1 VLYRTFK
8 FLDELGSRND
18 NIISRDRFGSHFSK
32 YSSYTVPLGFLQYQD
47 RKGSRIFEFAFGLSQ
62 TSSVDIFEMTAIQV
76 TMNIFNDIITTLIE
90 GYRIRRTNLRDVF
103 GGLI

>member
-1 VLYRTFK
+1 MSLVLAT
-8 FLDELGSRND
+8 
-18 NIISRDRFGSHFSK
+18 IISSQETASVRISPNILVIRYLSGFSN
-32 YSSYTVPLGFLQYQD
+32 TRIGRVVEFLN
-47 RKGSRIFEFAFGLSQ
+47 SRLSQ